1 MSERDFPQKI
11 KKEVSHMHTV
21 KVFNNNGSVIPTHV
35 EIDGKP
41 LRCRSIDYHAEADCI
56 PTFAFEVFA
65 LSDIEVNHAD
75 IRFKFHP
82 ETVTDAVKILRHE
95 LMRHNEIYDGFLG
108 SVKSVLN
115 DMYDDASSINKAAE
129 KILQRMIGD
138 NDK

>member
-1 MSERDFPQKI
+1 
-11 KKEVSHMHTV
+11 MHTV

-41 LRCRSIDYHAEADCI
+41 LRCRSIDYHADHESF
-56 PTFAFEVFA
+56 PMFVFEVSA

-82 ETVTDAVKILRHE
+82 YTVVEAVKIIRHE
-95 LMRHNEIYDGFLG
+95 LMLHGEVYEGFLG
-108 SVKSVLN
+108 SIKSALN
-115 DMYDDASSINKAAE
+115 DMCDDASSINKAAE
-129 KILQRMIGD
+129 KILGRIIGE

>member
-1 MSERDFPQKI
+1 
-11 KKEVSHMHTV
+11 MHTV

-41 LRCRSIDYHAEADCI
+41 LRCRSIDYHADHESF
-56 PTFAFEVFA
+56 PMFVFEVSA

-82 ETVTDAVKILRHE
+82 YTVVEAVKIIRHE
-95 LMRHNEIYDGFLG
+95 LMLHGEVYEVFLG
-108 SVKSVLN
+108 SIKSALN
-115 DMYDDASSINKAAE
+115 DMNGDTSSINKAAE
-129 KILQRMIGD
+129 KILGRIIGD